1 MQSFGTE
8 GRPAAEYVAPS
19 SEKYECIIFKGE
31 TCAHVKRTLIS
42 LARALTLNIRTQLLH
57 LQSCAGAD
65 IKDLTVLDQQPPEGY
80 ISTPAQVR
88 PPTPL
93 SKLSHDFLL
102 Q

>member
-1 MQSFGTE
+1 MRSCKAYTHLFGE
-8 GRPAAEYVAPS
+8 G
-19 SEKYECIIFKGE
+19 
-31 TCAHVKRTLIS
+31 AHLQYPR
-42 LARALTLNIRTQLLH
+42 QDLH